1 MDKYLL
7 LNRGVLQPQGM
18 DNLKLVVAQI
28 EKDTENNPLFY
39 EDFFSD
45 PPRKWEPRRKYSRS
59 RMLRWGIS
67 LHPVG

>member
-45 PPRKWEPRRKYSRS
+45 PPQMGAAVRQR
-59 RMLRWGIS
+59 IS
-67 LHPVG
+67 ECYL

>member
-45 PPRKWEPRRKYSRS
+45 PPRKWEPRYDNA
-59 RMLRWGIS
+59 
-67 LHPVG
+67 